1 MPLKLKEL
9 CSDWSTDVH
18 MHLHKSPKL
27 KKKSPEFLMLY
38 LSVLNL
44 KNKKVLLTK
53 TTSLETLEE
62 SKFI

>member
-27 KKKSPEFLMLY
+27 KKKKPRISNA

-53 TTSLETLEE
+53 TTSLETFEE